1 MTLFNA
7 YHLVQRYDQR
17 FIQSLIDETNKT
29 KGFLCNLQ
37 IPLLYTIA
45 QGLGSCAIAEVG
57 VYYGRTTR
65 VLGSNPYL
73 KIYAI
78 DPFTGSEEHQAELKG
93 YKYRSDYEKNTVN
106 IPNLTIIEGYS
117 VDASKNFDD
126 NSLDAVFIDAAH
138 DYENVKNDIL
148 AWGPK
153 LKIGGK
159 IIGHD
164 YPDPNDPNG
173 GFEELSKAVNE
184 YVRDNK
190 KYSNFHYLCGLW
202 MATKSL

>member
-1 MTLFNA
+1 M
-7 YHLVQRYDQR
+7 
-17 FIQSLIDETNKT
+17 
-29 KGFLCNLQ
+29 
-37 IPLLYTIA
+37 
-45 QGLGSCAIAEVG
+45 
-57 VYYGRTTR
+57 
-65 VLGSNPYL
+65 
-73 KIYAI
+73 
-78 DPFTGSEEHQAELKG
+78 
-93 YKYRSDYEKNTVN
+93 
-106 IPNLTIIEGYS
+106 
-117 VDASKNFDD
+117 
-126 NSLDAVFIDAAH
+126 DAVFIDAAH